1 MKLSLE
7 SKGQLCQSQSDTKQ
21 VSLSHLTNETSSTTE
36 IEEEDLSDFYIGNL
50 VNISQVDTLIKESI
64 DNTNTRWDNRGTT
77 DTPSKVFNKEGKQLD
92 DFMGHM
98 TSSYVINIDT
108 KPKGE
113 NCFGRDDTYD
123 NYIDCSE
130 NRGNLTA
137 FASQLSM
144 TSFDFDSTGP
154 DKVLKQINEEE
165 NKSDWLHRL
174 AGLAF
179 GYSDYETDG
188 LTLFQKQN
196 IKNRRNIQGIL
207 CIYVATSLLT
217 LTLRDIEGLTPV
229 TFSIIFLLLPPLVT
243 YLEVKLPHNL
253 DESTI
258 AAGMVGLRLM
268 MELFLSVNESHV

>member
-1 MKLSLE
+1 MKSSLE
-7 SKGQLCQSQSDTKQ
+7 SKSQLCRSQSDSKQ
-21 VSLSHLTNETSSTTE
+21 VSLSHLTNETASTTE

-50 VNISQVDTLIKESI
+50 DNISQVDTLIKESI
-64 DNTNTRWDNRGTT
+64 DNTKTKN
-77 DTPSKVFNKEGKQLD
+77 FNKEDKQLD

-98 TSSYVINIDT
+98 SSPYVINIDT

-113 NCFGRDDTYD
+113 NYFGRDDSYD
-123 NYIDCSE
+123 NHVDCSE
-130 NRGNLTA
+130 NRGNMTA

-144 TSFDFDSTGP
+144 ISYDFDSTGP
-154 DKVLKQINEEE
+154 DKILKQINEEE
-165 NKSDWLHRL
+165 NKSDWLHKL

-229 TFSIIFLLLPPLVT
+229 TFWSIFLLLPPLIT